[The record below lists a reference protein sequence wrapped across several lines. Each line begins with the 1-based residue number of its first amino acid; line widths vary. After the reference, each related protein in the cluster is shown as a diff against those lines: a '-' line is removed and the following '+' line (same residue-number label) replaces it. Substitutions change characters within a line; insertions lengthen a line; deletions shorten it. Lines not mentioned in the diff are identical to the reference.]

1 MQQFK
6 IVSRE
11 PIDKGWSCDKKYCVT
26 TEDGTKYLLRVTPEE
41 KSASREE
48 MFRIQG
54 EVAAL
59 EVSMCKPVAFGRCD
73 EGVYIL
79 QTWIDGRDAEQI
91 IPQLADS
98 AQYALGLEA
107 GRILK
112 QIHKVPAPENQ
123 RDWEE
128 RFNEKADRKIRM
140 YQECPFR
147 YEGGQAFID
156 YINENRG
163 LLKNRPQTFQH
174 GDYHIGNMMLEEG
187 KLVVIDFDRLDYGDP
202 WEEFNRIVWCAQAS
216 PLFAS
221 GMVNGYF
228 DHKVPMEF
236 WRLLAFYISSNA
248 LSSLPWAVPF
258 GGEEVEKMLVQ
269 GRGILDW
276 YDNMSK
282 VVPSWY
288 FQGYYLQAID
298 GLPYKLKAPFDFSF
312 ISRYGRVFK
321 IFDDQDSGN
330 ICFGTE
336 KDGERYF
343 VKFAGAPGEAY
354 GGTPREAV
362 ERLQSALPVYE
373 ALRHRSLIEFV
384 KAEESGGGFAM
395 VFRWVEG
402 DCMGRMYPESHRR
415 FMELPVEEKLQ
426 VYGDILD
433 FLEYVAQEGYVAVDF
448 YDGSILYD
456 FVTHKTTV
464 CDIDFF
470 RKQPCTNDMGRM
482 WGSSRFQAPEEFRLG
497 DRIDEITN
505 VYTAGAFAFALFGAY
520 SRTAEKWI
528 LSEELFRV
536 VTRATAD
543 ERSGRQQSIRQL
555 KTEWEECL
563 DETKRNNSRQ

>member
-59 EVSMCKPVAFGRCD
+59 GVPMCKPVAFGRCD

-228 DHKVPMEF
+228 DHEVPMEF

-269 GRGILDW
+269 GREILDW
-276 YDNMSK
+276 YDNMNK

-288 FQGYYLQAID
+288 FQGYYLQTLD

-343 VKFAGAPGEAY
+343 VKFAGAPAEAY

-373 ALRHRSLIEFV
+373 ALCHRSLIEFV
-384 KAEESGGGFAM
+384 KAEEVGGGFAM

-402 DCMGRMYPESHRR
+402 DCMGRMYPGSHRR

-470 RKQPCTNDMGRM
+470 RKQPCVNDMGRM

>member
-1 MQQFK
+1 MQQLK

-11 PIDKGWSCDKKYCVT
+11 PIDKV
-26 TEDGTKYLLRVTPEE
+26 
-41 KSASREE
+41 
-48 MFRIQG
+48 
-54 EVAAL
+54 
-59 EVSMCKPVAFGRCD
+59 
-73 EGVYIL
+73 
-79 QTWIDGRDAEQI
+79 
-91 IPQLADS
+91 
-98 AQYALGLEA
+98 
-107 GRILK
+107 
-112 QIHKVPAPENQ
+112 
-123 RDWEE
+123 
-128 RFNEKADRKIRM
+128 
-140 YQECPFR
+140 
-147 YEGGQAFID
+147 
-156 YINENRG
+156 
-163 LLKNRPQTFQH
+163 
-174 GDYHIGNMMLEEG
+174 
-187 KLVVIDFDRLDYGDP
+187 
-202 WEEFNRIVWCAQAS
+202 
-216 PLFAS
+216 
-221 GMVNGYF
+221 
-228 DHKVPMEF
+228 
-236 WRLLAFYISSNA
+236 
-248 LSSLPWAVPF
+248 
-258 GGEEVEKMLVQ
+258 
-269 GRGILDW
+269 
-276 YDNMSK
+276 
-282 VVPSWY
+282 
-288 FQGYYLQAID
+288 QGYYLQTID

-343 VKFAGAPGEAY
+343 VKFAGAPAEAY

-373 ALRHRSLIEFV
+373 ALRRRSLIEFV
-384 KAEESGGGFAM
+384 KAEEVGGGFAM

-415 FMELPVEEKLQ
+415 FMELPVEEKQQ

-470 RKQPCTNDMGRM
+470 RKQPCVNDMGRM